1 MALPET
7 THALEFLLSEA
18 PGGRSRESGTLN
30 SGQSCVAGEVL
41 GRIMTA
47 AGAKV
52 SGTGDGTVGAVTVG
66 PAAQVG
72 VYVLVGIAEAGNAG
86 TFSVTAPDG
95 TALPNLTVAA
105 AYASQHI
112 NLTVE
117 DGANDWD
124 IGDVI
129 HVTVTGGDYEALDP
143 DATTGAWP
151 APEATACAILI
162 GTTDATSAD
171 TGIAVIARDAEVV
184 SSLLTWPSGIS
195 DTNKA
200 LATSRLAARGII
212 LR

>member
-1 MALPET
+1 MALSESNY
-7 THALEFLLSEA
+7 ALEFLLSEA

-30 SGQSCVAGEVL
+30 SGQNCVAGEVL

-52 SGTGDGTVGAVTVG
+52 SGTGDGTIGTVTVG

-72 VYVLVGIAEAGNAG
+72 VYVLTGIAESSNAG
-86 TFSVTAPDG
+86 TFSVVAPDG
-95 TALPNLTVAA
+95 SALPNLTVAA
-105 AYASQHI
+105 AYSSQHI
-112 NLTVE
+112 SLTVA

-124 IGDVI
+124 IADVI

-143 DATTGAWP
+143 AATTG
-151 APEATACAILI
+151 EQTACAILI
-162 GTTDATSAD
+162 GAADATDAD
-171 TGIAVIARDAEVV
+171 TGIAVIARDAEV
-184 SSLLTWPSGIS
+184 SSDRLTWPSGIS

-212 LR
+212 IR

>member
-1 MALPET
+1 MKCLA
-7 THALEFLLSEA
+7 
-18 PGGRSRESGTLN
+18 
-30 SGQSCVAGEVL
+30 
-41 GRIMTA
+41 A

-52 SGTGDGTVGAVTVG
+52 SGTGDGTIGAVTVG

-72 VYVLVGIAEAGNAG
+72 VYVLVCIAEAGNAG
-86 TFSVTAPDG
+86 TFSVTVPDG

-112 NLTVE
+112 NLTVA

-143 DATTGAWP
+143 AATTG
-151 APEATACAILI
+151 EQTACAILI
-162 GTTDATSAD
+162 GTTDATDAD

-195 DTNKA
+195 ATNQA